1 MGEEIRKTLKKKR
14 STAKGRFH
22 RIYGRL
28 LEKIQDEEEA
38 GVVRQ
43 MLDDLEHSYK
53 DMEVRHSEYI
63 ENFDSDNED
72 DKAKANEVNHDM
84 NTLYKELCKARSLC
98 LKLTSKEN
106 TMKKNHIEKQSL
118 KVK

>member
-1 MGEEIRKTLKKKR
+1 MGEEIRKTSTKKR

-28 LEKIQDEEEA
+28 FEKIQDEEEA

-53 DMEVRHSEYI
+53 DMDVRHSE
-63 ENFDSDNED
+63 
-72 DKAKANEVNHDM
+72 
-84 NTLYKELCKARSLC
+84 
-98 LKLTSKEN
+98 
-106 TMKKNHIEKQSL
+106 
-118 KVK
+118 